1 MYKILFGI
9 CMSFFMM
16 ANVSAQDVSFDL
28 QKRIVFD
35 TLAQKSKWNSMKK
48 KVGVSFGNSNTRYTQ
63 DIFPEIKKQNN
74 HTITAW
80 KGEKVN
86 AQLLVWAKTNVP
98 SIKVAISDLKSTNGN
113 IISKSYISA
122 GFVDYVI
129 TDEFVAGCGYR
140 KPEDFA
146 SSLVADPINT
156 IATTA
161 TLKANNVQPIWL
173 SIKIPSNAK
182 QGDYVATV
190 TVKADK
196 TYQLKLNVK
205 VLERTLPT
213 PSQWSFNLDFWQH
226 PAAVA
231 RVHNIEL
238 WSDAHFDL
246 MRKYY
251 TMLADAGQKNITAS
265 IVDEPWGHQTYD
277 DYPSLVKWTKKKDG
291 SWIYDY
297 SLFDKYISFVMSCGI
312 NQRINCYSMVPWK
325 IAFQYYDENLGKN
338 TTFTGAIGSDEYNVF
353 WTSMLKDFTKHLKQK
368 GWFSITAIAMDER
381 PMPAM
386 QSVIKL
392 LKQIDPEWKITLAGE
407 YHPEIEQDIFDYC
420 IASYHSFPDAIL
432 KKRQQ
437 QGKLSTWYT
446 CCVEKYPNGFTF
458 SPAAEHVWLGWYT
471 AAKNMDGYLRWAY
484 NSWPKEPLKDSR
496 FTAWPA
502 GDTFQ
507 VYPGP
512 LSSIRFEKLIEG
524 IQYFEKIKI
533 LKEEFKK
540 EGKEKEAKALDAVL
554 MQFEIEKLSKQS
566 AEEMVSKAKYIF
578 EYFIIK
584 RASNYINTH

>member
-1 MYKILFGI
+1 MREKIIGI
-9 CMSFFMM
+9 FITFFMLSN
-16 ANVSAQDVSFDL
+16 ANAQDVSLVL
-28 QKRIVFD
+28 QKRPAFD
-35 TLAQKSKWNSMKK
+35 TVAQATKWNSMKN
-48 KVGVSFGNSNTRYTQ
+48 KVGVSFGNSNTRYAQ
-63 DIFPEIKKQNN
+63 DIFPEIKQQNN
-74 HTITAW
+74 LTLTAW
-80 KGEKVN
+80 KGEKLN

-98 SIKVAISDLKSTNGN
+98 SIKVSISDLKSNNGHTL
-113 IISKSYISA
+113 SKSTSSI

-129 TDEFVAGCGYR
+129 TDEFAAGCGYR

-156 IATTA
+156 AAISTP
-161 TLKANNVQPIWL
+161 LKKDNVQPIWL
-173 SIKIPSNAK
+173 SIKIPSNTPE
-182 QGDYVATV
+182 GNYVATV
-190 TVKADK
+190 TVNTDNV
-196 TYQLKLNVK
+196 YQLKLNVK
-205 VLERTLPT
+205 VLNRTLPP

-231 RVHNIEL
+231 RVHNVEL
-238 WSDAHFDL
+238 WSDAYFEL

-277 DYPSLVKWTKKKDG
+277 DYPSLIKWTKKKDG
-291 SWIYDY
+291 SWMYDY

-338 TTFTGAIGSDEYNVF
+338 TVFTGAIGSIEYNIF

-381 PMPAM
+381 PMPTM

-446 CCVEKYPNGFTF
+446 CCTEKYPNGFTF
-458 SPAAEHVWLGWYT
+458 SPPAEHVWLGWYT
-471 AAKNMDGYLRWAY
+471 AAKNMNGYLRWAY

-512 LSSIRFEKLIEG
+512 LTSIRFEKLIEG
-524 IQYFEKIKI
+524 IQDFEKIKI
-533 LKEEFKK
+533 LKEQYKK
-540 EGKEKEAKALDAVL
+540 EGKEKEAKALEAVL
-554 MQFEIEKLSKQS
+554 MSFEIEKLSKKS
-566 AEEMVSKAKYIF
+566 AEEMVEKAKYIL
-578 EYFIIK
+578 
-584 RASNYINTH
+584 NTL

>member
-98 SIKVAISDLKSTNGN
+98 SIKVSISDLKSNNGHTL
-113 IISKSYISA
+113 SKSTSSI
-122 GFVDYVI
+122 GFVNYVI
-129 TDEFVAGCGYR
+129 TDEFAAGCGYR

-156 IATTA
+156 AAISTP
-161 TLKANNVQPIWL
+161 LKKDNVQPIWL
-173 SIKIPSNAK
+173 SIKIPSNTPE
-182 QGDYVATV
+182 GNYVATV
-190 TVKADK
+190 TVNTDNV
-196 TYQLKLNVK
+196 YQLKLNVK
-205 VLERTLPT
+205 VLNRTLPP

-231 RVHNIEL
+231 RVHTVEL
-238 WSDAHFDL
+238 WSDAHFEL

-277 DYPSLVKWTKKKDG
+277 DYPSLIKWTKKKDG
-291 SWIYDY
+291 SWMYDY

-338 TTFTGAIGSDEYNVF
+338 TVFTGAIGSAEYNIF

-446 CCVEKYPNGFTF
+446 CCTEKYPNGFTF
-458 SPAAEHVWLGWYT
+458 SPPAEHVWLGWYT
-471 AAKNMDGYLRWAY
+471 AAKNMNGYLRWAY

-512 LSSIRFEKLIEG
+512 LTSIRFEKLIEG
-524 IQYFEKIKI
+524 IQDFEKIKI
-533 LKEEFKK
+533 LKEEYKK
-540 EGKEKEAKALDAVL
+540 QGRERQLKELEAQLL
-554 MQFEIEKLSKQS
+554 QFEIRKLSEQT
-566 AEEMVSKAKYIF
+566 AEEMVEKAK
-578 EYFIIK
+578 FIL
-584 RASNYINTH
+584 NTL

>member
-1 MYKILFGI
+1 MKKLFYWI
-9 CMSFFMM
+9 IALFFLLSN
-16 ANVSAQDVSFDL
+16 ANAQDVSLNL
-28 QKRIVFD
+28 QKVPAFD
-35 TLAQKSKWNSMKK
+35 TVAQAAKWKSMKT
-48 KVGVSFGNSNTRYTQ
+48 KVGVSFANSNMRYTQ
-63 DIFPEIKKQNN
+63 DVFPEIKQQNN
-74 HTITAW
+74 LNLTAW
-80 KGEKVN
+80 KGEKLN
-86 AQLLVWAKTNVP
+86 AQLLVWAKTNV
-98 SIKVAISDLKSTNGN
+98 SAIKVSIGDLKSATGKT
-113 IISKSYISA
+113 ISKTNSNT
-122 GFVDYVI
+122 GFVEYVI
-129 TDEFVAGCGYR
+129 TDEFVAGCGHR

-156 IATTA
+156 IAKFA
-161 TLKANNVQPIWL
+161 TLKKDNVQPVLL
-173 SIKIPSNAK
+173 SIKIPSNTAE
-182 QGDYVATV
+182 GNYTATV
-190 TVKADK
+190 TVNADK
-196 TYQLKLNVK
+196 VYQLKLNVK
-205 VLERTLPT
+205 VLNKTLPP

-226 PAAVA
+226 PAAIA
-231 RVHNIEL
+231 RVHTVEL
-238 WSDAHFDL
+238 WSEAHFDF

-338 TTFTGAIGSDEYNVF
+338 TTFTGAIGSDEYNDF
-353 WTSMLKDFTKHLKQK
+353 WNSMLKDFTKHLKQK

-386 QSVIKL
+386 QAVIKL

-458 SPAAEHVWLGWYT
+458 SPPAEHVWLGSYT

-512 LSSIRFEKLIEG
+512 LTSIRFEKLIEG
-524 IQYFEKIKI
+524 IQDFEKIKI
-533 LKEEFKK
+533 LKEEYKN
-540 EGKEKEAKALDAVL
+540 EGKDKELKALEAML
-554 MQFEIEKLSKQS
+554 SEFEIKKLEQQT
-566 AEEMVSKAKYIF
+566 AEEMIAKAKLLL
-578 EYFIIK
+578 
-584 RASNYINTH
+584 NTL

>member
-1 MYKILFGI
+1 ML
-9 CMSFFMM
+9 SN
-16 ANVSAQDVSFDL
+16 ANAQDISL
-28 QKRIVFD
+28 QLQRAPVFD
-35 TLAQKSKWNSMKK
+35 TIAQAAKWNSMKS
-48 KVGVSFGNSNTRYTQ
+48 KVGVSFANSNIRYTQ
-63 DIFPEIKKQNN
+63 DVFPEIKQQNN
-74 HTITAW
+74 LTLTAW
-80 KGEKVN
+80 KGEKLN
-86 AQLLVWAKTNVP
+86 AQLLVWAKTSVP
-98 SIKVAISDLKSTNGN
+98 SIKVAISDLKSSNGKL
-113 IISKSYISA
+113 ISKSNTSA

-129 TDEFVAGCGYR
+129 TDEFMAGCGLR

-156 IATTA
+156 IATAA
-161 TLKANNVQPIWL
+161 TLKADNVQPIWL

-196 TYQLKLNVK
+196 TYQLKLTVK
-205 VLERTLPT
+205 VIDRTLPA

-231 RVHNIEL
+231 RVHNVEL

-392 LKQIDPEWKITLAGE
+392 LKQVDPEWKITLAGE

-458 SPAAEHVWLGWYT
+458 SPAAEHMWLGWYT

-524 IQYFEKIKI
+524 IQDFEKIKI

-584 RASNYINTH
+584 RASTYINTH

>member
-98 SIKVAISDLKSTNGN
+98 SIKVSISDLKSNNGHTL
-113 IISKSYISA
+113 SKSTSSI

-129 TDEFVAGCGYR
+129 TDEFAAGCGYR

-156 IATTA
+156 AAISTP
-161 TLKANNVQPIWL
+161 LKKDNVQPIWL
-173 SIKIPSNAK
+173 SIKIPSNTPE
-182 QGDYVATV
+182 GNYVATV
-190 TVKADK
+190 TVNTDNV
-196 TYQLKLNVK
+196 YQLKLNVK
-205 VLERTLPT
+205 VLNRTLPP

-231 RVHNIEL
+231 RVHNVEL
-238 WSDAHFDL
+238 WSDAYFEL

-277 DYPSLVKWTKKKDG
+277 DYPSLIKWTKKKDG
-291 SWIYDY
+291 SWMYDY

-338 TTFTGAIGSDEYNVF
+338 TVFTGAIGSIEYNIF

-381 PMPAM
+381 PMPTM

-446 CCVEKYPNGFTF
+446 CCTEKYPNGFTF
-458 SPAAEHVWLGWYT
+458 SPPAEHVWLGWYT
-471 AAKNMDGYLRWAY
+471 AAKNMNGYLRWAY

-512 LSSIRFEKLIEG
+512 LTSIRFEKLIEG
-524 IQYFEKIKI
+524 IQDFEKIKI
-533 LKEEFKK
+533 LKEQYKK
-540 EGKEKEAKALDAVL
+540 EGKEKEAKALEAVL
-554 MQFEIEKLSKQS
+554 MSFEIEKLSKKS
-566 AEEMVSKAKYIF
+566 AEEMVEKAKYIL
-578 EYFIIK
+578 
-584 RASNYINTH
+584 NTL

>member
-1 MYKILFGI
+1 MREKIIGI
-9 CMSFFMM
+9 FITFFMLSN
-16 ANVSAQDVSFDL
+16 ANAQDVSLVL
-28 QKRIVFD
+28 QKRPAFD
-35 TLAQKSKWNSMKK
+35 TVAQATKWNSMKN
-48 KVGVSFGNSNTRYTQ
+48 KVGVSFGNSNTRYAQ
-63 DIFPEIKKQNN
+63 DIFPEIKQQNN
-74 HTITAW
+74 LTLTAW
-80 KGEKVN
+80 KGEKLN

-98 SIKVAISDLKSTNGN
+98 SIKVSISDLKSNNGHTL
-113 IISKSYISA
+113 SKSTSSI

-129 TDEFVAGCGYR
+129 TDEFAAGCGYR

-156 IATTA
+156 AAISTP
-161 TLKANNVQPIWL
+161 LKKDNVQPIWL
-173 SIKIPSNAK
+173 SIKIPSNTPE
-182 QGDYVATV
+182 GNYVATV

-196 TYQLKLNVK
+196 TYQLKLIVK
-205 VLERTLPT
+205 VLERTLPA

-231 RVHNIEL
+231 RVHNVEL

-251 TMLADAGQKNITAS
+251 TILADAGQKNITAS

-291 SWIYDY
+291 SWMYDY

-338 TTFTGAIGSDEYNVF
+338 TVFTGAIGSIEYNIF

-381 PMPAM
+381 PMPTM

-446 CCVEKYPNGFTF
+446 CCTEKYPNGFTF
-458 SPAAEHVWLGWYT
+458 SPPAEHVWLGWYT
-471 AAKNMDGYLRWAY
+471 AAKNMNGYLRWAY

-512 LSSIRFEKLIEG
+512 LTSIRFEELIEG
-524 IQYFEKIKI
+524 IQDFEKIKI
-533 LKEEFKK
+533 LKEQYKK
-540 EGKEKEAKALDAVL
+540 EGKEKEAKALEAVL
-554 MQFEIEKLSKQS
+554 MSFEIEKLSKKS
-566 AEEMVSKAKYIF
+566 AEEMVEKAKYIL
-578 EYFIIK
+578 
-584 RASNYINTH
+584 NTL

>member
-1 MYKILFGI
+1 MREKIIGIFITLF
-9 CMSFFMM
+9 MLSN
-16 ANVSAQDVSFDL
+16 ANAQDVSLVL
-28 QKRIVFD
+28 QKRPAFD
-35 TLAQKSKWNSMKK
+35 SVAQATKWNSMKN
-48 KVGVSFGNSNTRYTQ
+48 KVGVSFGNSNTRYAQ
-63 DIFPEIKKQNN
+63 DIFPEIKQQNN
-74 HTITAW
+74 LTLTAW
-80 KGEKVN
+80 KGEKLN

-98 SIKVAISDLKSTNGN
+98 SIKVSISDLKSNNGHTL
-113 IISKSYISA
+113 SKSTSSI

-129 TDEFVAGCGYR
+129 TDEFAAGCGYR

-156 IATTA
+156 IATAA

-196 TYQLKLNVK
+196 TYQLKLIVK
-205 VLERTLPT
+205 VLERTLPA

-231 RVHNIEL
+231 RVHNVEL

-251 TMLADAGQKNITAS
+251 TILADAGQKNITAS

-291 SWIYDY
+291 SWMYDY

-392 LKQIDPEWKITLAGE
+392 LKQVDPEWKITLAGE

-446 CCVEKYPNGFTF
+446 CCTEKYPNGFTF

-524 IQYFEKIKI
+524 IQDFEKIKI

-540 EGKEKEAKALDAVL
+540 ESKEKESKALNAVL

-566 AEEMVSKAKYIF
+566 AEEMVAKAKHIL
-578 EYFIIK
+578 
-584 RASNYINTH
+584 NTL

>member
-1 MYKILFGI
+1 ML
-9 CMSFFMM
+9 SN
-16 ANVSAQDVSFDL
+16 ANAQDISLQL
-28 QKRIVFD
+28 QKVPVFD
-35 TLAQKSKWNSMKK
+35 TVAQAAKWNSVKS
-48 KVGVSFGNSNTRYTQ
+48 KVGVSFANSNIRYTQ
-63 DIFPEIKKQNN
+63 DVFPEIKQQNN
-74 HTITAW
+74 LTLTAW
-80 KGEKVN
+80 KGEKLN
-86 AQLLVWAKTNVP
+86 AQLLVWAKTSVP
-98 SIKVAISDLKSTNGN
+98 SIKVAISDLKSSNGKL
-113 IISKSYISA
+113 ISKSNTSA

-129 TDEFVAGCGYR
+129 TDEFVAGCGLR
-140 KPEDFA
+140 KPEDLA

-156 IATTA
+156 IATAA

-196 TYQLKLNVK
+196 TYQLKLIVK
-205 VLERTLPT
+205 VLERTLPA

-231 RVHNIEL
+231 RVHNVEL

-251 TMLADAGQKNITAS
+251 TILADAGQKNITAS

-291 SWIYDY
+291 SWMYDY

-446 CCVEKYPNGFTF
+446 CCTEKYPNGFTF
-458 SPAAEHVWLGWYT
+458 SPPAEHVWLGWYT
-471 AAKNMDGYLRWAY
+471 AAKNMNGYLRWAY

-512 LSSIRFEKLIEG
+512 LTSIRFEKLIEG
-524 IQYFEKIKI
+524 IQDFEKIKI
-533 LKEEFKK
+533 LKEEYKK
-540 EGKEKEAKALDAVL
+540 QGRERQLKELEAQLL
-554 MQFEIEKLSKQS
+554 QFEIRKLSEQT
-566 AEEMVSKAKYIF
+566 AEEMVEKAK
-578 EYFIIK
+578 FIL
-584 RASNYINTH
+584 NTL

>member
-98 SIKVAISDLKSTNGN
+98 SIKVSISDLKSNNGHTL
-113 IISKSYISA
+113 SKSTSSI

-129 TDEFVAGCGYR
+129 TDEFAAGCGYR

-156 IATTA
+156 AAISTP
-161 TLKANNVQPIWL
+161 LKKDNVQPIWL
-173 SIKIPSNAK
+173 SIKIPSNTPE
-182 QGDYVATV
+182 GNYVATV
-190 TVKADK
+190 TVNTDNV
-196 TYQLKLNVK
+196 YQLKLNVK
-205 VLERTLPT
+205 VLNRTLPP

-231 RVHNIEL
+231 RVHTVEL
-238 WSDAHFDL
+238 WSDAHFEL

-277 DYPSLVKWTKKKDG
+277 DYPSLIKWTKKKDG
-291 SWIYDY
+291 SWMYDY

-338 TTFTGAIGSDEYNVF
+338 TVFTGAIGSAEYNIF

-446 CCVEKYPNGFTF
+446 CCTEKYPNGFTF
-458 SPAAEHVWLGWYT
+458 SPPAEHVWLGWYT
-471 AAKNMDGYLRWAY
+471 AAKNMNGYLRWAY

-512 LSSIRFEKLIEG
+512 LTSIRFEKLIEG
-524 IQYFEKIKI
+524 IQDFEKIKI
-533 LKEEFKK
+533 LKEEYKK
-540 EGKEKEAKALDAVL
+540 QGRERQLKELEAQLL
-554 MQFEIEKLSKQS
+554 QFEIRKLSEQT
-566 AEEMVSKAKYIF
+566 AEEMVEKAK
-578 EYFIIK
+578 FIL
-584 RASNYINTH
+584 NTL